1 MKLIILYG
9 LLAKKFGKEI
19 KISFSKKNEIINVLD
34 SIKLGFKREL
44 NLLIKDGFN
53 YCIVEN
59 NKEFHLVPCIAG
71 GGPLLIFGAFLIGA
85 AVATAMGLGTLATI
99 LISVGLQILMAQNRK
114 NPDFPQLYGATG
126 GGVAN
131 VDAVGSSSIFKN
143 QVNVANQGVTIP
155 IGYGRMKVNS
165 YIINISKKNYPTNI
179 LVSEEFNLLTNLNF
193 LNIYD

>member
-19 KISFSKKNEIINVLD
+19 KISFSKKNEIVNVID
-34 SIKLGFKREL
+34 SIKFGFKREL

-59 NKEFHLVPCIAG
+59 NKEFHLVPCISG
-71 GGPLLIFGAFLIGA
+71 TGPLLLVGAFLVGA
-85 AVATAMGLGTLATI
+85 AIATAMGMGTLATI
-99 LISVGLQILMAQNRK
+99 LISVGLQILMNKMQK

-131 VDAVGSSSIFKN
+131 ADAVGSSPVFKN
-143 QVNVANQGVTIP
+143 QVNVANQGSIIP
-155 IGYGRMKVNS
+155 IGYGRVKVNS
-165 YIINISKKNYPTNI
+165 HIINMSKKNYPTNI